1 MAFDLGPGADLEAF
15 KKSITALAMRHDVL
29 RTVFCKDDDGNDYQ
43 SVLDGVPDPIRE
55 ERITE
60 KSLPEKFA
68 SCLNQPFDLIN
79 QGPLKVFIFMTETSR
94 YALILVHH
102 IAFDGWSMEI
112 FLRELEM
119 FYLHYRDAATL
130 NLPDTDIQYRD
141 FALWQK
147 AYLAGSELT
156 RQLDFWKNE
165 LQGFETLEFPTDRSR
180 PARVDYRG
188 GSISFTLTEV
198 LSTQLRNLAARKKV
212 TLFTLLASTFS
223 ILLHKYT
230 GQNNLIIGTPTAG
243 RNQNQLDNVI
253 GFFVNS
259 MALKIAWEDDP
270 SCD

>member
-1 MAFDLGPGADLEAF
+1 
-15 KKSITALAMRHDVL
+15 
-29 RTVFCKDDDGNDYQ
+29 
-43 SVLDGVPDPIRE
+43 
-55 ERITE
+55 
-60 KSLPEKFA
+60 
-68 SCLNQPFDLIN
+68 
-79 QGPLKVFIFMTETSR
+79 
-94 YALILVHH
+94 
-102 IAFDGWSMEI
+102 
-112 FLRELEM
+112 
-119 FYLHYRDAATL
+119 L
-130 NLPDTDIQYRD
+130 NLSDTDIQYRD

-188 GSISFTLTEV
+188 GSISFTLTED

-270 SCD
+270 SCDELVEQVSRTLANTREYQDLPFEKLVDALDLEQDLSRHPIFQIMFGVQPSP